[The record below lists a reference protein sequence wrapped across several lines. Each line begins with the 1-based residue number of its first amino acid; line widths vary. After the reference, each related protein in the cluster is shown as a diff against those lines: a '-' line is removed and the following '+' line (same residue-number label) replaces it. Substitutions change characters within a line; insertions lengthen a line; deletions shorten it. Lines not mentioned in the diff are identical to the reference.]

1 MNLALLVLD
10 GPLKNQII
18 YPQENLVFSGSQF
31 RDAIMSE
38 KHAYISLDQNL
49 SWKINALDNNTVRA
63 GTAESQ
69 SLSLMNGLIFHLG
82 QTGFKIIERPQSN
95 ITDWKSDLIAFL
107 EAEEW
112 TPQLTEFFFYL
123 YPVRITFL
131 QGPQTDEFYTL
142 SYGPREMGYNHL
154 DLTIKDPTQP
164 RQIAKFFQVGETA
177 YIETLCDDKILVNGH
192 KFSQHPIANGDKITF
207 GSNVAELTI
216 LK

>member
-38 KHAYISLDQNL
+38 KHAYISIDQNL

-63 GTAESQ
+63 GTTESQ

-154 DLTIKDPTQP
+154 DLTIT
-164 RQIAKFFQVGETA
+164 
-177 YIETLCDDKILVNGH
+177 
-192 KFSQHPIANGDKITF
+192 
-207 GSNVAELTI
+207 
-216 LK
+216 